1 MSDIVFR
8 YALTAWLIVA
18 VVVFISLFFINAPYG
33 RYFKQNSGPSING
46 KLGWIVMET
55 PAPLVF
61 AVFFITD
68 IRMVTIIQII
78 FLAMWEIHYI
88 DRALIYPIKVRI
100 SSKPLPLVVLVA
112 GLTFNIMNAFL
123 NSQYIVMNTL
133 KYSELWLH
141 DIRFLAGL
149 ALFIM
154 GFIVNRHS
162 DYILYRIRS
171 TSQKEYGIPE
181 DGFYRWVSCPNY
193 LGEILIWI
201 GWTIA
206 TWSPVAAA
214 FSLWTIANLAPRAKS
229 HHQWYQQHFD
239 DYPNER
245 RALVPWIW

>member
-1 MSDIVFR
+1 MSDIVFH

-33 RYFKQNSGPSING
+33 RYFKHNSGPSING
-46 KLGWIVMET
+46 KLGWIIMET

-123 NSQYIVMNTL
+123 NSQYIIMNTL

-162 DYILYRIRS
+162 D
-171 TSQKEYGIPE
+171 
-181 DGFYRWVSCPNY
+181 
-193 LGEILIWI
+193 
-201 GWTIA
+201 
-206 TWSPVAAA
+206 
-214 FSLWTIANLAPRAKS
+214 
-229 HHQWYQQHFD
+229 
-239 DYPNER
+239 
-245 RALVPWIW
+245 